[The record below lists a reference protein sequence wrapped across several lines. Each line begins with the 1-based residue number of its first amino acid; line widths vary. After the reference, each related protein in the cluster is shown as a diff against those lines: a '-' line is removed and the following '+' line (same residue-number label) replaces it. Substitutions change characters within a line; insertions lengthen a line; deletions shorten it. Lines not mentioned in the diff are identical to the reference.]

1 MLAIAYRKLDELRE
15 NPNAL
20 KARAIRSQA
29 QYGGNSQGI
38 EKVQRLGVD
47 ERIIHPRASSPSNFE
62 GDEIVRTLGHN
73 LKKRRLN
80 SCAVTK
86 ESRKDFAIADNLDGA
101 IDEAG
106 RRSEVA
112 YQLAKQGNELKRDQ
126 EYNLVGV
133 NNTGVAGNNTTIR
146 ETASLSAW
154 IGTNVSH
161 GTGGSSP
168 GGGTAATDGTQRA
181 MTEAMLKTVMQ
192 GAWTEGGSPNY
203 LLVGPHVKTVVSGFA
218 GIAEQRYMAPSD
230 GPTTIIGAADVY
242 VSDFGAISIVPSR
255 FSRAR
260 DAYLIDKELVTLATL
275 RPMQSQELAKT
286 GKSCPLLAK
295 ALQDNSV
302 NCLGTPNVK
311 SRAISSQAWKQE
323 GSTTIPSGSTAK
335 RLEVQST
342 LLGEDIVSSL
352 QKCKAA
358 LKECG
363 NSLANCFEDLFSC
376 FTRKLTDA
384 TKYMLLVEYGLQ
396 VNNEKGL
403 GAVYDLSTS

>member
-1 MLAIAYRKLDELRE
+1 MDNFVNCLGS
-15 NPNAL
+15 PNAEM
-20 KARAIRSQA
+20 ARVISSQA
-29 QYGGNSQGI
+29 SYEEGSTTIPKGSRAKWSEAQSTLWGEDIVWSLQKCRAALKQCGGKLTTCHEHQ
-38 EKVQRLGVD
+38 
-47 ERIIHPRASSPSNFE
+47 
-62 GDEIVRTLGHN
+62 T
-73 LKKRRLN
+73 
-80 SCAVTK
+80 
-86 ESRKDFAIADNLDGA
+86 
-101 IDEAG
+101 
-106 RRSEVA
+106 
-112 YQLAKQGNELKRDQ
+112 NELKRDQ
-126 EYNLVGV
+126 EFNLVGV

-161 GTGGSSP
+161 GTNGASP

-181 MTEAMLKTVMQ
+181 MTEAMLKSVMQ
-192 GAWTEGGSPNY
+192 LAWTQGGSPNY

-286 GKSCPLLAK
+286 G
-295 ALQDNSV
+295 
-302 NCLGTPNVK
+302 
-311 SRAISSQAWKQE
+311 
-323 GSTTIPSGSTAK
+323 
-335 RLEVQST
+335 
-342 LLGEDIVSSL
+342 
-352 QKCKAA
+352 
-358 LKECG
+358 
-363 NSLANCFEDLFSC
+363 
-376 FTRKLTDA
+376 DA